1 MVAKGGI
8 RVFYLV
14 GVPRRSD
21 PLRVCPTTVFG
32 MDLCRITLF
41 HFFSSERLYH
51 DGGASN
57 AVELILNA
65 MDFPGSLARS
75 VTPESEENRSQNGAV
90 DAPNEPNL
98 RRGAPL
104 PPLSHLSQIPAIASS
119 IHGKNAF
126 FTEEDLPGCLQ
137 DLNAAGG
144 CLSNEGQPKA
154 SAHLASLDCPSAP
167 RS

>member
-1 MVAKGGI
+1 
-8 RVFYLV
+8 
-14 GVPRRSD
+14 
-21 PLRVCPTTVFG
+21 
-32 MDLCRITLF
+32 
-41 HFFSSERLYH
+41 
-51 DGGASN
+51 
-57 AVELILNA
+57 

-137 DLNAAGG
+137 DLNAAGWSNGSELKATFKIPGKRSADTTVEPSSVPPMPHSG
-144 CLSNEGQPKA
+144 CQ
-154 SAHLASLDCPSAP
+154 DTQ
-167 RS
+167 